1 MLQDRRYK
9 NTVSSI
15 FLLSDGQDREA
26 DKKIKNRF
34 EKIFKEET
42 FSINCFGYGQDHDSE
57 VMNNISIFGDGN
69 FYFVQELSQV
79 DEMFVDALGGLFSVV
94 AQNLRMEVKV
104 TDSKFLKGVKISKTY
119 GEMWRT
125 DELTQIHYIDFK

>member
-1 MLQDRRYK
+1 MLPFTVINEINKGKILRAIDGISASGGTEIESGVELGIKMLQDRRYK

-94 AQNLRMEVKV
+94 A
-104 TDSKFLKGVKISKTY
+104 
-119 GEMWRT
+119 
-125 DELTQIHYIDFK
+125 